1 MLSNTTRLFETNHSF
16 LDTTREEHD
25 PDGTTEALGGEVA
38 SELGSYSSTVSVMTS
53 DLTPDASEL
62 RSALLG
68 LGLVHVC
75 DSLSKIERGI
85 LLGENSLNLDERV
98 IGMLVSHSPL
108 VSEDY
113 TLGIQSNGSGRLGSL
128 GNHF

>member
-1 MLSNTTRLFETNHSF
+1 M
-16 LDTTREEHD
+16 
-25 PDGTTEALGGEVA
+25 A
-38 SELGSYSSTVSVMTS
+38 S

-113 TLGIQSNGSGRLGSL
+113 TLGIQSNGSGSLGSL